1 VQKGDPARR
10 DLQDHGRRSTRG
22 GPEMRH
28 LRRAAVTAVVGILLI
43 IVLAT
48 ALQPLL
54 PWLFVLI
61 IFCCIIR
68 LALRS

>member
-1 VQKGDPARR
+1 
-10 DLQDHGRRSTRG
+10 
-22 GPEMRH
+22 MRH
-28 LRRAAVTAVVGILLI
+28 LRRTAVTATVGILLI

-61 IFCCIIR
+61 IFSCIVG
-68 LALRS
+68 LMLRS

>member
-1 VQKGDPARR
+1 
-10 DLQDHGRRSTRG
+10 
-22 GPEMRH
+22 MRH

-61 IFCCIIR
+61 IFCCIVG

>member
-1 VQKGDPARR
+1 MKR
-10 DLQDHGRRSTRG
+10 LQ
-22 GPEMRH
+22 
-28 LRRAAVTAVVGILLI
+28 RAAVTAAVAIVLI

-61 IFCCIIR
+61 IFCCIVG